1 MKSLSHSLL
10 AATFAL
16 LSACG
21 GSESADDPVDGAV
34 NLPDGRIPTILD
46 AAPDADLRDATP
58 PPVDDAGVL
67 SFGPGVVLDDV
78 RFAESGHSWAGW
90 APLVNPNFMTAINDG
105 TMILLVEFR
114 NLDDP
119 TGQNDSDVSVAIYVA
134 TDTDGNASNNHSG
147 NAMLRVSQESL
158 DGVGN
163 PRALLPNASITNGH
177 LTGSVNGEILLF
189 LPGIGG
195 VKIQDPTFSA
205 DLIADTGNTYVAEMR
220 NAELNGVI
228 LARHLEEVPN
238 PVTSTCLANSMLDLV
253 ALPCLSFDGV
263 QPDVDRDGD
272 GLETFDEI
280 AALLDGKIDT
290 CSDGDGTTY
299 VSTPGAQCV
308 LDPAFQDAY
317 TAKIEVG
324 GVRAFLLP
332 PL

>member
-1 MKSLSHSLL
+1 MRSSIHSLI
-10 AATFAL
+10 AATAIL
-16 LSACG
+16 AGCG
-21 GSESADDPVDGAV
+21 GSETSGGDIDAAV
-34 NLPDGRIPTILD
+34 NLPDARLPTILD

-58 PPVDDAGVL
+58 PPVDDGGVL
-67 SFGPGVVLDDV
+67 TFGPGVVLDDV
-78 RFAESGHSWAGW
+78 RFSESGHAWAGW
-90 APLVNPNFMTAINDG
+90 APLVNPNFATAINDG

-114 NLDDP
+114 DLDDP
-119 TGQNDSDVSVAIYVA
+119 TGQNDDDVSIAIYVG

-158 DGVGN
+158 DSVGN
-163 PRALLPNASITNGH
+163 PRALLPNASITNGR
-177 LTGSVNGEILLF
+177 LTGSVQGEILLF

-195 VKIQDPTFSA
+195 VKIQNPSFAGDLVA
-205 DLIADTGNTYVAEMR
+205 DSGNTYVAELR
-220 NAELNGVI
+220 NAELSGVI

-238 PVTSTCLANSMLDLV
+238 PVTSTCLADSMLDLV

-263 QPDVDRDGD
+263 QPDVDRDND

-280 AALLDGKIDT
+280 AALLDGKIDLCT
-290 CSDGDGTTY
+290 DGNGTTF
-299 VSTPGAQCV
+299 VSTPSAQCV

-332 PL
+332 PQ